1 MLALMLLRLY
11 NAPLPLIETL
21 KLAMIRFG
29 LNTLTR
35 LQYILYIDTVLSS
48 DFVVIFTTYLVYL
61 S

>member
-1 MLALMLLRLY
+1 MLLSLY
-11 NAPLPLIETL
+11 NAPLPLIEIL